1 MQLLAIQQHKDEQE
15 IMRIA
20 QDLDRDRMAGQGS
33 GQGGFKSS
41 AGRVPTTPPELR
53 DGTSGFE
60 FVATNGGLPVASAL
74 ATPPGSGRRDGRQ
87 LMTPPADDGNPFI
100 SHKPSRS
107 VPASRRNSDE
117 HDIMGAQDQAPIGQ
131 RSGVR

>member
-1 MQLLAIQQHKDEQE
+1 MQNLLAQQKKDEAE

-20 QDLDRDRMAGQGS
+20 QDLDRDMTQGNGHS
-33 GQGGFKSS
+33 GFKSS
-41 AGRVPTTPPELR
+41 AGRIPTTPPDLR
-53 DGTSGFE
+53 DGASGFE
-60 FVATNGGLPVASAL
+60 FVHTNTGMPVASAL

-87 LMTPPADDGNPFI
+87 LMTPPTDDGNLFM

-117 HDIMGAQDQAPIGQ
+117 HDIMGTQDQAPIGQ
-131 RSGVR
+131 RSNIR